1 MMDFFFPIPEH
12 FCPLFAHRRTNC
24 PDGVFFCPDGVS
36 FRPDFHPQPLFF
48 TLPSHT
54 PFGDMYVHKTP
65 PHPTPK
71 HPFSKTAPRP
81 APPRPAPPRARPRR
95 FPPAGVVLSVE
106 KCAPSGPLPPAERTR
121 ESGVNAAAYAA
132 ACMNAAACM
141 RCCNRKMRRHARR
154 QHQSGG
160 VRAA

>member
-1 MMDFFFPIPEH
+1 MERNIHFCAKANTYFIGNIIDVNLMMDFFFPIPEH

-65 PHPTPK
+65 HPPH
-71 HPFSKTAPRP
+71 SKTPLFKNHPPPRP
-81 APPRPAPPRARPRR
+81 APPRPAPPRASPRR
-95 FPPAGVVLSVE
+95 LQPAGVVLSGG
-106 KCAPSGPLPPAERTR
+106 KCALSRPLPTAERPR
-121 ESGVNAAAYAA
+121 ESCSANAAV
-132 ACMNAAACM
+132 
-141 RCCNRKMRRHARR
+141 RR
-154 QHQSGG
+154 
-160 VRAA
+160 VR